1 MISGLVLK
9 KRKDTGSGIL
19 NWLRWLSMSG
29 KVGYSE
35 KATKMVTYCDGSQSA
50 KLGKAIKSATNIRE
64 HPINGNAEV

>member
-1 MISGLVLK
+1 
-9 KRKDTGSGIL
+9 
-19 NWLRWLSMSG
+19 MSG

>member
-1 MISGLVLK
+1 
-9 KRKDTGSGIL
+9 
-19 NWLRWLSMSG
+19 MSG

-35 KATKMVTYCDGSQSA
+35 KAKMVTYWDGSQSA

>member
-1 MISGLVLK
+1 MAQTLISSTL
-9 KRKDTGSGIL
+9 
-19 NWLRWLSMSG
+19 SG
-29 KVGYSE
+29 KAVYSDSAVGYSE